1 MKSKK
6 RATSQEFADYFGVS
20 RETIGVW
27 KKDFNSAYKKHPYN
41 AKNINSVWDFFVYVL
56 KEKSA
61 SMPFITSKEEV
72 DKRL

>member
-1 MKSKK
+1 MKRKK

-27 KKDFNSAYKKHPYN
+27 KRDFNAAYKKHPYD
-41 AKNINSVWDFFVYVL
+41 AKNINSVWDFFVYVV
-56 KEKSA
+56 KEKSGI
-61 SMPFITSKEEV
+61 PLITSNEEV